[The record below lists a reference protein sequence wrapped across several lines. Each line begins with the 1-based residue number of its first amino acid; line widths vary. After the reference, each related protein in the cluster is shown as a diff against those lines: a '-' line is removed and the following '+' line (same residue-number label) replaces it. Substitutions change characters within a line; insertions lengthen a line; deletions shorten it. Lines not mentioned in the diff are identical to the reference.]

1 MSPINASASAA
12 AATQNRVPKGI
23 RTGGRFA
30 AGARGEAGVVL
41 GSTQGENSQLAEFI
55 DPSELT
61 RISYDSSSYWQ
72 QHYGQKGKSNIIDTD
87 DLAQETILAF
97 YERVEKGASITDRR
111 QLINSI
117 AANQTVRATSN
128 VFRAEDRRAYREY
141 TKKVEVFEAEL
152 NRSLTQ
158 VEKDAVAQQVLD
170 EWHDPRHKP
179 SKDFRTPHT
188 VDASLDRTF
197 GEGDGVEST
206 LGATLVN
213 PESSGHYIKPDSFMD
228 RAHTSMEQTGAAH
241 KAEMKRLSYNAFAE
255 DAGSPLALEAS
266 LSQRQVTKHR
276 NTIKNLGG
284 GIGEA
289 CRAWSQGEDTEAM
302 SAALFAPFGDLSTK
316 DQEKVVLFLGKFS
329 DTYAQ
334 GIWESAISFANTK
347 HAKTNQEES

>member
-1 MSPINASASAA
+1 MSSYKASASATA
-12 AATQNRVPKGI
+12 ARQNRVPKGV

-30 AGARGEAGVVL
+30 AGARSETGLVL
-41 GSTQGENSQLAEFI
+41 GSSEGENSQLAEFI
-55 DPSELT
+55 DATELT
-61 RISYDSSSYWQ
+61 RISYDSASYWQ
-72 QHYGQKGKSNIIDTD
+72 NHYNQKGKSNTMDLD
-87 DLAQETILAF
+87 DLAQETILAVL
-97 YERVEKGASITDRR
+97 ERVDKGASITDRR
-111 QLINSI
+111 QMINSI

-128 VFRAEDRRAYREY
+128 KFRAEDRRAYRTFIE
-141 TKKVEVFEAEL
+141 KKEALEGVL
-152 NRSLTQ
+152 SRSLTQ
-158 VEKDAVAQQVLD
+158 VEQDKVAQQVLD

-213 PESSGHYIKPDSFMD
+213 PENSGYYIEPNSFMD
-228 RAHTSMEQTGAAH
+228 RAHTAMEETGAAH
-241 KAEMKRLSYNAFAE
+241 KAEMKRLGYNALAE

-276 NTIKNLGG
+276 NTIKDLGG

-289 CRAWSQGEDTEAM
+289 CRAWEMADDTEAV
-302 SAALFAPFGDLSTK
+302 SAALFAPFGDLSTT
-316 DQEKVVLFLGKFS
+316 DQQRVVDFLNKFS
-329 DTYAQ
+329 DTQKQ

-347 HAKTNQEES
+347 HSKTN